1 MAETPSRPSRPLP
14 PSVTEDVQ
22 VRPIFAFGVGLV
34 LLGAVTLLLMGWLLP
49 ALTARQAQR
58 AMPSALLSEPV
69 PVPPAPRLQVAPG
82 QELQQG
88 RAAAEEILGSYG
100 WVNKEAGIVRIPIAR
115 AMELLVE
122 RGLPSRDEQGK
133 RP

>member
-1 MAETPSRPSRPLP
+1 MAETPSRLPRHLP

-22 VRPIFAFGVGLV
+22 LRPILAFAGGLV
-34 LLGAVTLLLMGWLLP
+34 LLGAITLLLMGWLLP
-49 ALTARQAQR
+49 VLTARHTQHA
-58 AMPSALLSEPV
+58 APSALLSEAV
-69 PVPPAPRLQVAPG
+69 PAPPAPRLQVVPA

-88 RAAAEEILGSYG
+88 RVATEEILRSYG

-122 RGLPSRDEQGK
+122 RGLPSRDAQEK

>member
-1 MAETPSRPSRPLP
+1 MAETPSRTSRPLP

-22 VRPIFAFGVGLV
+22 V
-34 LLGAVTLLLMGWLLP
+34 LLAVVTLLLMGWLLP
-49 ALTARQAQR
+49 ALTARQGQG
-58 AMPSALLSEPV
+58 AMPSALLSEAV
-69 PVPPAPRLQVAPG
+69 PVPPVPRLQVAPA
-82 QELQQG
+82 QELQQWYV
-88 RAAAEEILGSYG
+88 AEEEILQSYG

>member
-22 VRPIFAFGVGLV
+22 VRPIFAFAAGLV

-49 ALTARQAQR
+49 ALTARHAQQAL
-58 AMPSALLSEPV
+58 PSTLLAEPV
-69 PVPPAPRLQVAPG
+69 PVPPAPRLQVTPA

-88 RAAAEEILGSYG
+88 RAAAEAILQSYG
-100 WVNKEAGIVRIPIAR
+100 WVNKEAGIVRIPITR

-122 RGLPSRDEQGK
+122 RGLPSRDEQEK

>member
-1 MAETPSRPSRPLP
+1 MAETPPRPSRPLP

-22 VRPIFAFGVGLV
+22 VRPIFAFGGGLV
-34 LLGAVTLLLMGWLLP
+34 MLGVVTLLLMGWLLP

-69 PVPPAPRLQVAPG
+69 PVPPAPRLQVMPA
-82 QELQQG
+82 QELQQW
-88 RAAAEEILGSYG
+88 RAAAEEILRSYG
-100 WVNKEAGIVRIPIAR
+100 WVNKEAEIVRIPITR

-122 RGLPSRDEQGK
+122 RGLPSRDEQGQ